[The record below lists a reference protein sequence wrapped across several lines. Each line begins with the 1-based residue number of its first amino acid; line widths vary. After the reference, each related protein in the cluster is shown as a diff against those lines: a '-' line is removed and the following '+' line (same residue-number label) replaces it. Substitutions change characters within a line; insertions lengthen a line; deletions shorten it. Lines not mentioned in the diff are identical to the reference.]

1 MKQLRDM
8 GLRLV
13 REEEGAAASEY
24 AILVA
29 LIAAAVALAVAE
41 FNLKGIFTAVSEK
54 VKGLIG

>member
-1 MKQLRDM
+1 MRELKNL

-13 REEEGAAASEY
+13 REEGGAAASEY

-29 LIAAAVALAVAE
+29 AIALAVSLAVTQ
-41 FNLKGIFTAVSEK
+41 FNLGDIFKAVSDK